1 MNIGN
6 PGEFSILEL
15 ATMVIGLTGSRSRI
29 VHRPLPQDD
38 PKQRRPD
45 ISRAQ
50 ELLGWQPR
58 TNLKEGLTSTIAY
71 FDRLLSDEKL
81 RAQLISSVGWL
92 TGFLIAAT
100 SSLLVWSHVLAAGDR
115 MPCVPSRAYDKVTSR
130 SGARSMSVCAA

>member
-50 ELLGWQPR
+50 ELLDWKPR
-58 TNLKEGLTSTIAY
+58 TDLKEGLTSTIAY
-71 FDRLLSDEKL
+71 FDRLLSDQKL
-81 RAQLISSVGWL
+81 RAQLVKE
-92 TGFLIAAT
+92 
-100 SSLLVWSHVLAAGDR
+100 
-115 MPCVPSRAYDKVTSR
+115 PAY
-130 SGARSMSVCAA
+130 G

>member
-15 ATMVIGLTGSRSRI
+15 ATMVIDLTGSHSRI

-50 ELLGWQPR
+50 ELLDWKPR
-58 TNLKEGLTSTIAY
+58 TELKEGLTRTIAY
-71 FDRLLSDEKL
+71 FDRLLSDQKL
-81 RAQLISSVGWL
+81 RAQLVKEP
-92 TGFLIAAT
+92 AA
-100 SSLLVWSHVLAAGDR
+100 
-115 MPCVPSRAYDKVTSR
+115 
-130 SGARSMSVCAA
+130 